1 MDVWNGGA
9 QATEMKV
16 ELNDV
21 LERLAFMLVKQPDWQ
36 RKLAVHQCIDA
47 VAELANQDPLEL
59 ARQSLRSNR
68 FMPNDPSS
76 ATAERNL

>member
-1 MDVWNGGA
+1 MDVRNGGS

-36 RKLAVHQCIDA
+36 SKLAVHQCIDS
-47 VAELANQDPLEL
+47 VAELVNQDPLEL
-59 ARQSLRSNR
+59 TRQKLRSNDNHKTEC
-68 FMPNDPSS
+68 P
-76 ATAERNL
+76 